1 MKKLLLLLLVLTYAV
16 SGYSQ
21 ETLMLIP
28 KPEKAVKLS
37 GTFNWDNNTR
47 IIADADA
54 KPIAQYLQAELLKHT
69 GLTLL
74 AGKDNK
80 RNFIELKLT
89 PKAKMLAE
97 AYQLIISDEKI
108 LVKAAHPSGLF
119 AGVSSLLQLVRQQN
133 VRNGSINLP
142 TWQIDDKPLFAW
154 RGFMLDE
161 SRHFFGKEKVKQLLD
176 WMAFYKLNKF
186 HWHLTDQPGWRLEVK
201 QYPKL
206 SLVGGIGTYSNPYA
220 PAQYYTEEDIKEIV
234 RYATERFIEVI
245 PEIDMPG
252 HATAANKAYPE
263 FSGGGSKQH
272 PEFTFNPGKE
282 ETYRYLSKILREVD
296 VLFPSQKIH
305 IGADEVHYGNENW
318 NKDEAVQTL
327 MKAKG
332 LKDLPAVE
340 AYFVQRMADSIR
352 NMNNEVLAWDEVVG
366 GTLSP
371 ENTTV
376 FWWRHDKPD
385 VLQKALEKGYQV
397 VLCPRLPLYFDFVQD
412 ASLKIG
418 RRWAG
423 KYVPLRDVYQ
433 FPTSTILDL
442 PKASAAIRG
451 IQANLWTE
459 NLSEPQ
465 QLDFMIFP
473 RIAALAE
480 AAWTANA
487 NKDYDAFSKNL
498 ISHFKLFNKDGIFFF
513 NPFNPKNTPEW
524 LNSLQ
529 RQKLPD
535 SEGLTKQE
543 SKAN

>member
-1 MKKLLLLLLVLTYAV
+1 
-16 SGYSQ
+16 
-21 ETLMLIP
+21 
-28 KPEKAVKLS
+28 
-37 GTFNWDNNTR
+37 
-47 IIADADA
+47 
-54 KPIAQYLQAELLKHT
+54 
-69 GLTLL
+69 
-74 AGKDNK
+74 
-80 RNFIELKLT
+80 
-89 PKAKMLAE
+89 
-97 AYQLIISDEKI
+97 
-108 LVKAAHPSGLF
+108 
-119 AGVSSLLQLVRQQN
+119 
-133 VRNGSINLP
+133 
-142 TWQIDDKPLFAW
+142 
-154 RGFMLDE
+154 
-161 SRHFFGKEKVKQLLD
+161 
-176 WMAFYKLNKF
+176 
-186 HWHLTDQPGWRLEVK
+186 
-201 QYPKL
+201 
-206 SLVGGIGTYSNPYA
+206 
-220 PAQYYTEEDIKEIV
+220 
-234 RYATERFIEVI
+234 
-245 PEIDMPG
+245 
-252 HATAANKAYPE
+252 
-263 FSGGGSKQH
+263 
-272 PEFTFNPGKE
+272 
-282 ETYRYLSKILREVD
+282 
-296 VLFPSQKIH
+296 
-305 IGADEVHYGNENW
+305 
-318 NKDEAVQTL
+318 
-327 MKAKG
+327 
-332 LKDLPAVE
+332 
-340 AYFVQRMADSIR
+340 MADSIR